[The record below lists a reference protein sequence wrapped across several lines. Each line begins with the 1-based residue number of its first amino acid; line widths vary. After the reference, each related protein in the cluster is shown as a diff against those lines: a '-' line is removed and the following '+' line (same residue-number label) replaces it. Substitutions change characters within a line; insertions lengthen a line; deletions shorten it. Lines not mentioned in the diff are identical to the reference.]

1 MMYLLQGNKIIYLQE
16 FEDGYVG
23 NTWSVM
29 GPSNVRIYNDMW
41 ETVSQNM
48 KTLIYVELKQ
58 KRGGIL
64 WELVL
69 LSHTQF

>member
-16 FEDGYVG
+16 FEKDGYVG

-58 KRGGIL
+58 KRGEYYGNL
-64 WELVL
+64 Y
-69 LSHTQF
+69 F